1 MRDIQG
7 TPVKLWRAPLEVQG
21 CVLSGSGVGGS
32 SGEVLSTFGA
42 QCSLLILVGLLFSGC
57 EGLHSTYF
65 RDLLS
70 ICGIKSF
77 SLGGLHSSYARG
89 IHLSF
94 GW

>member
-65 RDLLS
+65 MELVS
-70 ICGIKSF
+70 IWGRRVFSKSCRTP
-77 SLGGLHSSYARG
+77 L
-89 IHLSF
+89 
-94 GW
+94 